1 MRKVVSWS
9 LVLALTAAA
18 VSAEPLDQPAFS
30 ASPAELLAAAKAV
43 PADAAVTVLRNDI
56 AIAVDARARVERRE
70 RLVFAIRQAV
80 GADDWGTLRL
90 GWRPFY
96 QERPTVRGRVIGPD
110 GAVTP
115 FDLALIHDA
124 PAVMES
130 PQVFSDR
137 RDLSVPLPRLVVGA
151 VVEEEFVTTDREP
164 LSAAGT
170 VSWEGVNRDQPIARY
185 TLTISHP
192 TARPITLVTRGPSL
206 PKPNRRQVGDRTE
219 LRWDLRGT
227 AARTEAPPAAP
238 SDLVVNP
245 LVGLTTG
252 ASWAAVAADYRGLVE
267 AKLAEPIELPPE
279 LAGPRDR
286 ATVARIVAWLHAKV
300 RYTGIEL
307 GDSAMI
313 PAAPRETL
321 ARGFGDCKD
330 KATLLIAL
338 LRRAGFTADVALLST
353 GPGWDVDPALPGQ
366 GGFDHAIVRVVV
378 AGKDLWI
385 DATEDLLPVGQLP
398 VRDQGRRALI
408 AGPGVRALVTTPSGG
423 PADNLVREVRD
434 YHLAELDGARVIE
447 TSTQTGVF
455 ADDQRGWVRRTAR
468 ADLEDAL
475 RGYVDGEYSGRFVRL
490 AHSDPDDV
498 ATPFSLT
505 VEAERSGLA
514 FTERDQ
520 VAVYL
525 SGYDALAKLPDTFTS
540 DDDEIEAAIAERTVD
555 YVWTAPH
562 RYQIENRLRLPPGH
576 TLQSLPPPEIRKLG
590 TMTLTTTHA
599 RAGDLYTVKVE
610 LDTGKRRITADEL
623 RATRAAVQRFGKLD
637 RLRLVIA
644 RDAARLLAD
653 GQAAAAIAECQR
665 LIALH
670 PGEALHHSQ
679 LALTYLATGMGL
691 AARRAAT
698 AGTKAEPGAAD
709 GWTIL
714 GHVLRHDETGRLNLP
729 GADLVGAETALR
741 KALALNPRHQGARL
755 NLAELLAVDRTGVIA
770 VDPARLREATDLRL
784 AAKADGEADQDDVIL
799 TLLAFA
805 GDAARLEE
813 LGPGMTGADSRR
825 KAAVLSAALRGQS
838 LEPALAG
845 APADVRSA
853 LATFASGA
861 LMVNRAYDRARL
873 VGRSLQLPALE
884 RGVQD
889 RLRPIDPRRID
900 ASDPAMATGALFA
913 AHGGAWPA
921 TNRPWSDEVERD
933 RQLDPS
939 SSSVAAWMRALPV
952 EVRRDLLVASLT
964 TTVTADGKRG
974 WRVEANIFNVHLV
987 FYVANRRGRAVV
999 VGTNQEGA
1007 AIGRELAEAVARRDL
1022 AWARRLATW
1031 LTDDLGAMSKTE
1043 VGAFLTRHRGALA
1056 TAPAATLELVA
1067 ALILAER
1074 DPAWATPRLTSCAGL
1089 TERADRATCADRL
1102 ATAHR
1107 AARRGPE
1114 AVAALEA
1121 LGGLLDDS
1129 QVVPEAM
1136 ASALVLANR
1145 VPDAIAA
1152 LDRALAADP
1161 DLDRAIT
1168 RAALVARTDRV
1179 AARAAVAAAI
1189 AKRPRE
1195 PQIYNNAAWLQAYLG
1210 DPAAVATIEP
1220 VITKDASRNA
1230 RNTYAV
1236 ALAEAG
1242 EPYKAWQQ
1250 VVTGVGDKTFED
1262 SDWYALGRIA
1272 ETYGLRDDALAYYRR
1287 ILGQP
1292 GATLIPLAI
1301 DFAAQRRAIL
1311 GAP

>member
-56 AIAVDARARVERRE
+56 AIAVDARGRVERRE

-170 VSWEGVNRDQPIARY
+170 VSWEGVSRDQPIARY

-227 AARTEAPPAAP
+227 AARTVAPPASP

-434 YHLAELDGARVIE
+434 YHLAELDGARVVE

-455 ADDQRGWVRRTAR
+455 ADDLRGWVRRTAR

-505 VEAERSGLA
+505 VEAEHSGLA

-520 VAVYL
+520 VGVYL

-562 RYQIENRLRLPPGH
+562 RYQIENRLHLPPGH
-576 TLQSLPPPEIRKLG
+576 TPQSLPPPEIRKLG

-599 RAGDLYTVKVE
+599 RG
-610 LDTGKRRITADEL
+610 RRPL
-623 RATRAAVQRFGKLD
+623 HGQGRARHR
-637 RLRLVIA
+637 
-644 RDAARLLAD
+644 
-653 GQAAAAIAECQR
+653 QAADHR
-665 LIALH
+665 
-670 PGEALHHSQ
+670 
-679 LALTYLATGMGL
+679 
-691 AARRAAT
+691 RRAARH
-698 AGTKAEPGAAD
+698 PG
-709 GWTIL
+709 G
-714 GHVLRHDETGRLNLP
+714 GP
-729 GADLVGAETALR
+729 ALR
-741 KALALNPRHQGARL
+741 QARPT
-755 NLAELLAVDRTGVIA
+755 A
-770 VDPARLREATDLRL
+770 
-784 AAKADGEADQDDVIL
+784 
-799 TLLAFA
+799 
-805 GDAARLEE
+805 
-813 LGPGMTGADSRR
+813 PG
-825 KAAVLSAALRGQS
+825 
-838 LEPALAG
+838 
-845 APADVRSA
+845 
-853 LATFASGA
+853 
-861 LMVNRAYDRARL
+861 DRAR
-873 VGRSLQLPALE
+873 RPPA
-884 RGVQD
+884 
-889 RLRPIDPRRID
+889 
-900 ASDPAMATGALFA
+900 
-913 AHGGAWPA
+913 
-921 TNRPWSDEVERD
+921 
-933 RQLDPS
+933 S
-939 SSSVAAWMRALPV
+939 SP
-952 EVRRDLLVASLT
+952 T
-964 TTVTADGKRG
+964 
-974 WRVEANIFNVHLV
+974 
-987 FYVANRRGRAVV
+987 
-999 VGTNQEGA
+999 
-1007 AIGRELAEAVARRDL
+1007 ARR
-1022 AWARRLATW
+1022 RRR
-1031 LTDDLGAMSKTE
+1031 S
-1043 VGAFLTRHRGALA
+1043 
-1056 TAPAATLELVA
+1056 P
-1067 ALILAER
+1067 
-1074 DPAWATPRLTSCAGL
+1074 S
-1089 TERADRATCADRL
+1089 
-1102 ATAHR
+1102 
-1107 AARRGPE
+1107 
-1114 AVAALEA
+1114 
-1121 LGGLLDDS
+1121 
-1129 QVVPEAM
+1129 
-1136 ASALVLANR
+1136 AS
-1145 VPDAIAA
+1145 
-1152 LDRALAADP
+1152 
-1161 DLDRAIT
+1161 
-1168 RAALVARTDRV
+1168 
-1179 AARAAVAAAI
+1179 
-1189 AKRPRE
+1189 
-1195 PQIYNNAAWLQAYLG
+1195 G
-1210 DPAAVATIEP
+1210 
-1220 VITKDASRNA
+1220 
-1230 RNTYAV
+1230 
-1236 ALAEAG
+1236 
-1242 EPYKAWQQ
+1242 
-1250 VVTGVGDKTFED
+1250 
-1262 SDWYALGRIA
+1262 
-1272 ETYGLRDDALAYYRR
+1272 
-1287 ILGQP
+1287 
-1292 GATLIPLAI
+1292 
-1301 DFAAQRRAIL
+1301 
-1311 GAP
+1311 

>member
-56 AIAVDARARVERRE
+56 AIAVDARGRVERRE

-170 VSWEGVNRDQPIARY
+170 VSWEGVSRDQPIARY

-227 AARTEAPPAAP
+227 AARTVAPPASP

-434 YHLAELDGARVIE
+434 YHLAELDGARVVE

-455 ADDQRGWVRRTAR
+455 ADDLRGWVRRTAR

-505 VEAERSGLA
+505 VEAEHSGLA

-520 VAVYL
+520 VGVYL

-562 RYQIENRLRLPPGH
+562 RYQIENRLHLPPGH
-576 TLQSLPPPEIRKLG
+576 TPQSLPPPEIRKLG

-637 RLRLVIA
+637 RLHLVIA
-644 RDAARLLAD
+644 RDAARLLAG

-691 AARRAAT
+691 RARR
-698 AGTKAEPGAAD
+698 
-709 GWTIL
+709 
-714 GHVLRHDETGRLNLP
+714 RHR
-729 GADLVGAETALR
+729 
-741 KALALNPRHQGARL
+741 RHQGRARRRRRLDDPRACAAPRRDRALEPPRRRSRRRRDRAAQGAGLESPPPGARL

-784 AAKADGEADQDDVIL
+784 GAKADGEADQDDVIL

-974 WRVEANIFNVHLV
+974 WRVEATIFNVHLV